1 MRSPREPRTHS
12 QPLVEHKCALA
23 LQGTHRTDATKW
35 YVSAPLRDS
44 LFAASPH
51 RVGSCRLH
59 ALWAICSVGDSQ
71 KAQREIPVKGVAAK
85 PCAAP
90 LTGVSCC
97 AMKSPPT
104 GNAPE
109 GLSCPQRGR
118 RRKPE
123 GEKLPGSERQ
133 RESGGT
139 QGGALRHPPLR
150 SMFQPP
156 TPKKKSPTAEGE
168 NPCAIRLSGRSG
180 MKKPALP
187 LTRRAGFRYTGFS
200 GSGCRPC
207 HEYMRVQ
214 LTYSPQAYYS
224 HLSSVLS
231 RWTVD

>member
-1 MRSPREPRTHS
+1 MGKFTSLACRGVQRRSLWQGQLITDQRW
-12 QPLVEHKCALA
+12 QPTCCQSLYGSPGASWQDKRSGTRCKHLVYLVC
-23 LQGTHRTDATKW
+23 QI
-35 YVSAPLRDS
+35 
-44 LFAASPH
+44 AASPH

-156 TPKKKSPTAEGE
+156 TPKKNRP
-168 NPCAIRLSGRSG
+168 PQ
-180 MKKPALP
+180 
-187 LTRRAGFRYTGFS
+187 RAKTLV
-200 GSGCRPC
+200 P
-207 HEYMRVQ
+207 
-214 LTYSPQAYYS
+214 
-224 HLSSVLS
+224 
-231 RWTVD
+231 

>member
-1 MRSPREPRTHS
+1 MRPCPARDAPHECHE
-12 QPLVEHKCALA
+12 VVYKCALT
-23 LQGTHRTDATKW
+23 GF
-35 YVSAPLRDS
+35 S
-44 LFAASPH
+44 FAASPH

-71 KAQREIPVKGVAAK
+71 KAQRETPVKGVAAK

-139 QGGALRHPPLR
+139 QGGGTTTPPLA
-150 SMFQPP
+150 FDVPYPIPQ
-156 TPKKKSPTAEGE
+156 KKSPSAEGE
-168 NPCAIRLSGRSG
+168 IPCAMRLSGRSG

>member
-1 MRSPREPRTHS
+1 MRPCPARDAPHGCHE
-12 QPLVEHKCALA
+12 VVCKCALA
-23 LQGTHRTDATKW
+23 GKKPPPHDATKW
-35 YVSAPLRDS
+35 YISAPLWDS
-44 LFAASPH
+44 LFAAFPH

-156 TPKKKSPTAEGE
+156 TPKKNRP
-168 NPCAIRLSGRSG
+168 PQ
-180 MKKPALP
+180 
-187 LTRRAGFRYTGFS
+187 RAKTLV
-200 GSGCRPC
+200 P
-207 HEYMRVQ
+207 
-214 LTYSPQAYYS
+214 
-224 HLSSVLS
+224 
-231 RWTVD
+231 

>member
-1 MRSPREPRTHS
+1 MLANASNGLKTLGAIDLLQIRRICER
-12 QPLVEHKCALA
+12 LYCALR
-23 LQGTHRTDATKW
+23 GNRGRTVNLW
-35 YVSAPLRDS
+35 LSISAPLRDS
-44 LFAASPH
+44 LFAASHH

-90 LTGVSCC
+90 LTGISCC

-123 GEKLPGSERQ
+123 GEKLPESERQ

-156 TPKKKSPTAEGE
+156 TPKKNRP
-168 NPCAIRLSGRSG
+168 PQ
-180 MKKPALP
+180 
-187 LTRRAGFRYTGFS
+187 RAKTLV
-200 GSGCRPC
+200 P
-207 HEYMRVQ
+207 
-214 LTYSPQAYYS
+214 
-224 HLSSVLS
+224 
-231 RWTVD
+231 

>member
-1 MRSPREPRTHS
+1 MLANASNGLKTLGAIDLLQIARFAKGCIALSEGTEDARSPREPRTHG

-123 GEKLPGSERQ
+123 GEKLPGSER
-133 RESGGT
+133 
-139 QGGALRHPPLR
+139 
-150 SMFQPP
+150 
-156 TPKKKSPTAEGE
+156 
-168 NPCAIRLSGRSG
+168 
-180 MKKPALP
+180 
-187 LTRRAGFRYTGFS
+187 
-200 GSGCRPC
+200 
-207 HEYMRVQ
+207 
-214 LTYSPQAYYS
+214 
-224 HLSSVLS
+224 
-231 RWTVD
+231 

>member
-1 MRSPREPRTHS
+1 MRPCGEKPPPH
-12 QPLVEHKCALA
+12 
-23 LQGTHRTDATKW
+23 DATKW
-35 YVSAPLRDS
+35 YISAPLRGS

-90 LTGVSCC
+90 LTGISCC

-139 QGGALRHPPLR
+139 QGGGHYDTPPCVPCSDPRPLKKIALRRGRKPLCHKAFRAFWYEKARPAIDKAGGFSLYWLQWFGLPPLPR
-150 SMFQPP
+150 IH
-156 TPKKKSPTAEGE
+156 EGS
-168 NPCAIRLSGRSG
+168 AHI
-180 MKKPALP
+180 
-187 LTRRAGFRYTGFS
+187 LTTG
-200 GSGCRPC
+200 
-207 HEYMRVQ
+207 
-214 LTYSPQAYYS
+214 L
-224 HLSSVLS
+224 L
-231 RWTVD
+231 

>member
-1 MRSPREPRTHS
+1 MLANASNGLKTLGAIDLLQIARFAKGCIALSEGTEDARDHPRWYVS
-12 QPLVEHKCALA
+12 APLRGKTPPH
-23 LQGTHRTDATKW
+23 DATKW
-35 YVSAPLRDS
+35 YISAPLRDS

-150 SMFQPP
+150 SVFRPP
-156 TPKKKSPTAEGE
+156 TPKKNSP
-168 NPCAIRLSGRSG
+168 
-180 MKKPALP
+180 
-187 LTRRAGFRYTGFS
+187 
-200 GSGCRPC
+200 
-207 HEYMRVQ
+207 
-214 LTYSPQAYYS
+214 PQRTKT
-224 HLSSVLS
+224 LVP
-231 RWTVD
+231 

>member
-1 MRSPREPRTHS
+1 MYCALRGNRGRTR
-12 QPLVEHKCALA
+12 PPTVVCKCALA
-23 LQGTHRTDATKW
+23 GPCGKKPPPHDATKRHI
-35 YVSAPLRDS
+35 SAPLGDS

-71 KAQREIPVKGVAAK
+71 KAQRETPVKGVAAK
-85 PCAAP
+85 PCVAP

-97 AMKSPPT
+97 AMKSSPT

-156 TPKKKSPTAEGE
+156 TPKKNRPPQRAKS
-168 NPCAIRLSGRSG
+168 LV
-180 MKKPALP
+180 LQ
-187 LTRRAGFRYTGFS
+187 GFPG
-200 GSGCRPC
+200 
-207 HEYMRVQ
+207 
-214 LTYSPQAYYS
+214 
-224 HLSSVLS
+224 VLL
-231 RWTVD
+231 

>member
-1 MRSPREPRTHS
+1 MGAIALLQIRRICERVYCALRGNRGRTR
-12 QPLVEHKCALA
+12 PPTVVCKCALA
-23 LQGTHRTDATKW
+23 GKI
-35 YVSAPLRDS
+35 P
-44 LFAASPH
+44 AARCHEVVYKCALTGFSFCRFPH

-156 TPKKKSPTAEGE
+156 TPKKNRPPQRAKSLVP
-168 NPCAIRLSGRSG
+168 
-180 MKKPALP
+180 
-187 LTRRAGFRYTGFS
+187 
-200 GSGCRPC
+200 
-207 HEYMRVQ
+207 
-214 LTYSPQAYYS
+214 
-224 HLSSVLS
+224 
-231 RWTVD
+231 

>member
-1 MRSPREPRTHS
+1 MLANASNGLKTLGAIDLLQIARFA
-12 QPLVEHKCALA
+12 KGCIALSE
-23 LQGTHRTDATKW
+23 GTEDARNHQRW
-35 YVSAPLRDS
+35 YVSAPLRGKVPAARCHKVVYKCALTGFFFVAS
-44 LFAASPH
+44 LH

-123 GEKLPGSERQ
+123 GEKLPGSER
-133 RESGGT
+133 
-139 QGGALRHPPLR
+139 
-150 SMFQPP
+150 
-156 TPKKKSPTAEGE
+156 
-168 NPCAIRLSGRSG
+168 
-180 MKKPALP
+180 
-187 LTRRAGFRYTGFS
+187 
-200 GSGCRPC
+200 
-207 HEYMRVQ
+207 
-214 LTYSPQAYYS
+214 
-224 HLSSVLS
+224 
-231 RWTVD
+231 

>member
-1 MRSPREPRTHS
+1 MRPCPARDAPHGCHE
-12 QPLVEHKCALA
+12 VVCKCALT
-23 LQGTHRTDATKW
+23 GF
-35 YVSAPLRDS
+35 S
-44 LFAASPH
+44 FAVSPH

-139 QGGALRHPPLR
+139 QGGALRR
-150 SMFQPP
+150 
-156 TPKKKSPTAEGE
+156 TRKGE
-168 NPCAIRLSGRSG
+168 ECGD
-180 MKKPALP
+180 KKPIKKQQTQGAKKME
-187 LTRRAGFRYTGFS
+187 TRNIAGIK
-200 GSGCRPC
+200 
-207 HEYMRVQ
+207 
-214 LTYSPQAYYS
+214 L
-224 HLSSVLS
+224 
-231 RWTVD
+231 